1 LTKIAKL
8 AIIILGVVKIKVNST
23 DMQNNFGKYLRLSA
37 KEPIIITKNGKEVA
51 KLVNS
56 DFEDRTYILKESKS
70 TYDCEG
76 AKITFEEFLKITDNS
91 EERFEYIDGEIYLL
105 SSPKVTHQKIL
116 VELTVLFYDFLNG
129 DNCRTAIAPFDIKLK
144 NSKNEINI
152 VQPDLMIIC
161 DMDEKTDNQDYYTGV
176 PKLIVEIISEST
188 RKKDYINKLNLY
200 LNSGVK
206 EYWIVNP
213 LSKEI
218 TLFCFEENEI
228 VDNKTFRI
236 GEKVNSFIF
245 GDLIVDTDA
254 IFVHR

>member
-1 LTKIAKL
+1 M
-8 AIIILGVVKIKVNST
+8 KVNST

-37 KEPIIITKNGKEVA
+37 KEAIIITKNGKEVA

-56 DFEDRTYILKESKS
+56 DFEDRADLVKESQP
-70 TYDCEG
+70 TYNCKGD
-76 AKITFEEFLKITDNS
+76 KITYEDFLKISNKS

-105 SSPKVTHQKIL
+105 SSAKVTHQNIL
-116 VELTVLFYDFLNG
+116 IELTVLFYDFLNG
-129 DNCRTAIAPFDIKLK
+129 KSCNLAIVPFDIKLR

-176 PKLIVEIISEST
+176 PKLIVEITSEST
-188 RKKDYINKLNLY
+188 RKKDYIKKLNLY
-200 LNSGVK
+200 LNSGVE

-245 GDLIVDTDA
+245 SDLIVDTDA

>member
-1 LTKIAKL
+1 M
-8 AIIILGVVKIKVNST
+8 KVNST

-56 DFEDRTYILKESKS
+56 DFEDRTNILKESKP

-76 AKITFEEFLKITDNS
+76 AKITYEEFLKITNNS

-129 DNCRTAIAPFDIKLK
+129 DNCRTAIAPFDIKLR
-144 NSKNEINI
+144 SRKNEINI

-176 PKLIVEIISEST
+176 PKLIVEITSEST
-188 RKKDYINKLNLY
+188 RKKDYISKLNLY
-200 LNSGVK
+200 LNSGVE

-218 TLFCFEENEI
+218 TLFYFEENEI
-228 VDNKTFRI
+228 VDNKTFRV
-236 GEKVNSFIF
+236 GERVSSFIF
-245 GDLIVDTDA
+245 RDLKIDTDRL
-254 IFVHR
+254 FNK